1 MSPSCNDIEPKTVPE
16 VLREMLSESGVSE
29 SELSD
34 SLGITRSALKN
45 RMSDEA
51 FNPQL
56 KTLCETANIL
66 GFDIW
71 AIRHGDTVPYGSK
84 LIKCGS
90 GNKDAASIDSEDH
103 GKEPIYKPF
112 EDRLV
117 KTCPNCGSI
126 LGSIEERVI
135 KERNH
140 VSAAFHVVFWL
151 VIILVMGFSL
161 SIGGP
166 FLLLFEAPAFFIAIV
181 AYIVYCS
188 MNIEC
193 QVNIRK
199 CSYCGF
205 VVEEKD

>member
-1 MSPSCNDIEPKTVPE
+1 MPLSHNDIEPKTAPE
-16 VLREMLSESGVSE
+16 VMREMLAESGVGE

-34 SLGITRSALKN
+34 MLGITRSALKN
-45 RMSDEA
+45 RMSDDA

-56 KTLCETANIL
+56 KTLCETANCL

-71 AIRHGDTVPYGSK
+71 AIRRGDTVSDGSK

-90 GNKDAASIDSEDH
+90 GNIDSVDVEDH
-103 GKEPIYKPF
+103 GNEPIYKPYK
-112 EDRLV
+112 DRLIQ
-117 KTCPNCGSI
+117 TCPNCGSI
-126 LGSIEERVI
+126 MGNVEEHVV
-135 KERNH
+135 EQRNH
-140 VSAAFHVVFWL
+140 VSAAFHMVFWL
-151 VIILVMGFSL
+151 VMILIIGFST

-166 FLLLFEAPAFFIAIV
+166 FLLFEAPAFFIAIV
-181 AYIVYCS
+181 AYIVYCA

-193 QVNIRK
+193 RVKIRK

>member
-1 MSPSCNDIEPKTVPE
+1 MPLSHNDIEPKTAPE
-16 VLREMLSESGVSE
+16 VMREMLAESGVGE

-34 SLGITRSALKN
+34 MLGITRSALKN
-45 RMSDEA
+45 RMSDDA

-56 KTLCETANIL
+56 KTLCETANCL

-71 AIRHGDTVPYGSK
+71 AIRRGDTVSDGSK

-90 GNKDAASIDSEDH
+90 GNIDSVDVEDH
-103 GKEPIYKPF
+103 GNEPIYKPYK
-112 EDRLV
+112 DRLIQ
-117 KTCPNCGSI
+117 TCPNCGSI
-126 LGSIEERVI
+126 MGNVEEHVV
-135 KERNH
+135 EQRNH
-140 VSAAFHVVFWL
+140 VSAAFHMVFWL
-151 VIILVMGFSL
+151 VMILIIGFST

-181 AYIVYCS
+181 AYIVYCA

-193 QVNIRK
+193 RVKIRK